1 MADKVN
7 YKALIKFSETS
18 RTAILDVNELFNIS
32 TNDIYST
39 NIIFDE
45 NNDLFTPEVIQFLE
59 TNGFRINGHHI
70 LKDGEFNIY
79 KNEDIPESY
88 ITEHAEETYLNK
100 KINYSIYT
108 YNTDI
113 DAIYTLSFDR
123 FNLPDNFSELYF
135 TFDIQVKST
144 ENSNILSFPVSVN
157 IVSITSKLLQLYNYQ
172 ANIIGDDTG
181 SFMVLR
187 TNPKLTGNIKLV
199 VTEDYKLYLDT
210 FKVSSASILN
220 ERKYRHQSVAANGN
234 YAHDVKTI
242 FSDLPK
248 GVLYNVHSDA
258 YLPHKNY
265 YDINIQV
272 ENTYEYG
279 AENNFDSLYT
289 ENMKILAPLYISK
302 KLPDYFCIFKTDN
315 IINAET
321 YNNAKIDDL
330 SKLKDA
336 LKNPQIVKIFDL
348 RNSTSIGQYLKTY
361 ADLINAEIQGA
372 CHLQFLEQNFR
383 KVTDE
388 NYRQGK
394 NTWYGI
400 DINKGIIT
408 KKVETSYFGSKILE
422 NEEQR
427 QEKYNIYILN
437 GFERNNLLYPNII
450 NLEFMFNDEDAANMS
465 MHNYFGLYL
474 TENQFIKFNSITSSS
489 DNNSV
494 ITYFDINNNELSSN
508 EVNLDILENDDYADR
523 IFFMSTTTDAAYVN
537 SKLNINTFIKKYV
550 NNIPGKNICN
560 IKADTKDF
568 KDINNF
574 ISMKFTKSIQFGE
587 HFKFIFMHNYT
598 NTETLVFDIIASND
612 IRLRYTKDN
621 INPYISTNTPDD
633 VTKDISIFSSIFR
646 TSFYTQDLSDPN
658 KTASLDIQLQ
668 RIQACIRKFAGSNIF
683 VGSINNDAISFCVTY
698 NEDDIAYNDVY
709 FQHILADNA
718 EQDYIRYYN
727 FNRVYNTDILEY
739 NNDLYPDN
747 LVGFSNNGLELT
759 GNRKHTIIKFIN
771 TNKIK
776 DNFICEVNYNLYKDL
791 KNIIS
796 PIVNTIKGYYPLLKY
811 NIIQGSI
818 KYKNPKDV
826 YIFDENNNISNFLD
840 DLKENIFYEFCVISP
855 FNVSNHIVLSPF
867 KVRLI
872 NSYINI
878 CAPKTAAL
886 SLMGINNIM
895 DIDTWINNEETIKY
909 KKQAGVSI
917 KAGQKLYIG
926 KDIKLYTTYRLTSGN
941 IRNIPSGNNV
951 TFAIYGDNIIY
962 TYNDSVY
969 TVKLPNEYLLA
980 DEDSTITLYD
990 VSYLDD
996 YNYSTIIKEQNM
1008 DNYYKFVN
1016 NKETSDLIIPIVP
1029 TVNCNWKSNGVYF
1042 DHNSILNTDYQQYN
1056 YAASIAGHFTENV
1069 YLPGHSNN
1077 EQYIN
1082 HEINDFVSIGDE
1094 SMSLKDFILSGH
1106 YKYPLKKFLIQNY
1119 KLETAKGYYNKYIQT
1134 LEFIFYGIKFIITFN
1149 NNEYTRNIKLDE
1161 YNNYQIFIFNDFDGS
1176 NVNEIF
1182 ISKQE
1187 QFILII
1193 NHIYNVNSI
1202 STNDNIIAI
1211 DNNFC
1216 PVNYNWY
1223 NAPYNYD
1230 ISNCAKLDDMYII
1243 KKSNNEIISD
1253 ISYIIEN
1260 DLDVYTDEFNMVYN
1274 EQPYCCYIKVTDTF
1288 KSYEKNDRT
1297 IHSFH
1302 KGDLASSIPTIIS
1315 LMGVNNKY
1323 KNYYNMSPLN
1333 DTYQEEE
1340 WKVVINEVHGQDIN
1354 GNDYT
1359 EYERIEGLHRIE
1371 PDPVNN
1377 MYEFFNNY
1385 DISFRQKNTFVMKKQ
1400 NDEHSEYT
1408 YREKLNKYKE
1418 SFENKNID
1426 MYIIDKNTY
1435 SKISITD
1442 DFRPINLSL
1451 NISYTKFNHG
1461 IFSPSFKPI
1470 FEFNTNDNISNIIGI
1485 DCLLA
1490 NTQVSK
1496 INPIKNYTCNKI
1508 VKTGNFVKN
1517 NFFILPTKEM
1527 FSTCWDNNIYRLY
1540 KNDTQFDGLSGYITG
1555 IEDKTLFGSKCIVIH
1570 DNEIII
1576 QKYDYDNNNNVI
1588 ENIGTSNFN
1597 ENAEA
1602 QNTYNI
1608 NINLTKLFYNNIIN
1622 DQNFYTNWTLSISD
1636 MSKSQTAMN
1645 NYISNT
1651 LLKFFNVN
1659 NNFTLHMYR
1668 KYDINKLDSD
1678 SAFIYNMP
1686 EDFSEYEEY
1695 MNFTTNYEI
1704 SDNDLFINITIPEYS
1719 NYYYYLIIKINR
1731 Y

>member
-7 YKALIKFSETS
+7 YKALIKFSETT
-18 RTAILDVNELFNIS
+18 RTVILDVNELFNIS
-32 TNDIYST
+32 TDEIYST
-39 NIIFDE
+39 DIIIS
-45 NNDLFTPEVIQFLE
+45 NNDSFTPEVIQFLE

-70 LKDGEFNIY
+70 VANGEILKY

-88 ITEHAEETYLNK
+88 ISQHPNETHLNTPV
-100 KINYSIYT
+100 NYSIYT
-108 YNTDI
+108 YNKNI
-113 DAIYTLSFDR
+113 DAIYTLSFDK
-123 FNLPDNFSELYF
+123 
-135 TFDIQVKST
+135 FDIT
-144 ENSNILSFPVSVN
+144 EDFTELNFNFIIRVYSQDNSGITNYPVSVN
-157 IVSITSKLLQLYNYQ
+157 ITYIASESIKLYDYQ

-279 AENNFDSLYT
+279 AENNYDSLYT

-315 IINAET
+315 IINTET
-321 YNNAKIDDL
+321 YNNVKIDDL
-330 SKLKDA
+330 SKLQEA

-361 ADLINAEIQGA
+361 TDIVNAEIQGA
-372 CHLQFLEQNFR
+372 CHLQFLEQNFK

-388 NYRQGK
+388 NYRQGR

-422 NEEQR
+422 NEQQR
-427 QEKYNIYILN
+427 QEKYNMYILN

-450 NLEFMFNDEDAANMS
+450 NLEFMFNDEDAENMS

-474 TENQFIKFNSITSSS
+474 TENQFLKFNSITSST
-489 DNNSV
+489 DNNST
-494 ITYFDINNNELSSN
+494 ITYFDANNNELSIN
-508 EVNLDILENDDYADR
+508 DINLDILENEDYADR
-523 IFFMSTTTDAAYVN
+523 IFFMSTISDVSYIN
-537 SKLNINTFIKKYV
+537 NMLDINTFIKKYV

-560 IKADTKDF
+560 IKAEPKDF
-568 KDINNF
+568 EDINNF
-574 ISMKFTKSIQFGE
+574 ISMKFTKPIQYGE

-633 VTKDISIFSSIFR
+633 VTKDISVFTQIFR

-658 KTASLDIQLQ
+658 KVTSLDVQLQ
-668 RIQACIRKFAGSNIF
+668 RIQACIRKFVGSNIF
-683 VGSINNDAISFCVTY
+683 VGDLNNNSISFCITY
-698 NEDDIAYNDVY
+698 GEDDITYNDVY
-709 FQHILADNA
+709 FQHILAED
-718 EQDYIRYYN
+718 ETTDYIKYYN
-727 FNRVYNTDILEY
+727 FNNIYNTDVLKY

-747 LVGFSNNGLELT
+747 LVGFANNGLELT
-759 GNRKHTIIKFIN
+759 GDRRHTIIKFIN
-771 TNKIK
+771 TNKLK
-776 DNFICEVNYNLYKDL
+776 DNFVYQVNYDLYKDL

-811 NIIQGSI
+811 DIIQNSI
-818 KYKNPKDV
+818 KYRNHDDV
-826 YIFDENNNISNFLD
+826 YVFDENDNIPSFLD
-840 DLKENIFYEFCVISP
+840 DLETNTLQEFCIISP
-855 FNVSNHIVLSPF
+855 FDVSAHIVLSAF
-867 KVRLI
+867 KARLI

-878 CAPKTAAL
+878 CAPKTASL
-886 SLMGINNIM
+886 SLMGINNVV
-895 DIDTWINNEETIKY
+895 DIDTWINNEETMSY
-909 KKQAGVSI
+909 KKVEGLSI
-917 KAGQKLYIG
+917 KAGEKLYIG
-926 KDIKLYTTYRLTSGN
+926 KDIRLYTTYKLLSGN

-951 TFAIYGDNIIY
+951 TFTIFGNNIIY
-962 TYNDSVY
+962 TYNDNVY
-969 TVKLPNEYLLA
+969 TVNLPNNYLLA
-980 DEDSTITLYD
+980 DEDSVISLYD
-990 VSYLDD
+990 TSYFDD
-996 YNYSTIIKEQNM
+996 YNYTTCIKQQDVN
-1008 DNYYKFVN
+1008 NYYKFINDKN
-1016 NKETSDLIIPIVP
+1016 NSDLIIPIVP
-1029 TVNCNWKSNGVYF
+1029 LVNCNWKSNGIYF
-1042 DHNSILNTDYQQYN
+1042 DHNSILNTDYQNYN
-1056 YAASIAGHFTENV
+1056 YLSDVCGHFTENI
-1069 YLPGHSNN
+1069 YFPGNDNN
-1077 EQYIN
+1077 GQYIN
-1082 HEINDFVSIGDE
+1082 QEINDYIAIDNKRMSIR
-1094 SMSLKDFILSGH
+1094 DFILNGN
-1106 YKYPLKKFLIQNY
+1106 YKYPLKKFLTQNF

-1161 YNNYQIFIFNDFDGS
+1161 YNNYQIFIFNNFDGS
-1176 NVNEIF
+1176 NKNEIF

-1193 NHIYNVNSI
+1193 NHIYNVNTI

-1211 DNNFC
+1211 DKNFY

-1230 ISNCAKLDDMYII
+1230 ISNCAKLDNTYIF
-1243 KKSNNEIISD
+1243 KKNNTNIVSD
-1253 ISYIIEN
+1253 AIYIIEN
-1260 DLDVYTDEFNMVYN
+1260 DLDVYDTEFNMVYN
-1274 EQPYCCYIKVTDTF
+1274 EHPYYCYIKVNDTF
-1288 KSYEKNDRT
+1288 KSYEKNDKVEHT
-1297 IHSFH
+1297 FLKSE
-1302 KGDLASSIPTIIS
+1302 LETSLPTIMG
-1315 LMGVNNKY
+1315 LMGANEKY
-1323 KNYYNMSPLN
+1323 KNYFNVSPLN
-1333 DTYQEEE
+1333 DIYNEYE
-1340 WKVVINEVHGQDIN
+1340 WKVIITEHHGVDVH
-1354 GNDYT
+1354 GNDYV
-1359 EYERIEGLHRIE
+1359 EYEREEGIDLVSPE
-1371 PDPVNN
+1371 PVNN
-1377 MYEFFNNY
+1377 IYSFFNNY
-1385 DISFRQKNTFVMKKQ
+1385 DINFRQKNTYVLQKQ
-1400 NDEHSEYT
+1400 MNEYKQ
-1408 YREKLNKYKE
+1408 YSYKDKLLKYKE
-1418 SFENKNID
+1418 SFENKDMD
-1426 MYIIDKNTY
+1426 MYIIDNRGY

-1442 DFRPINLSL
+1442 TYQPIKLSL
-1451 NISYTKFNHG
+1451 NISYTKYNHG

-1470 FEFNTNDNISNIIGI
+1470 FEFSTNDDISSKIGM

-1490 NTQVSK
+1490 NTHISN
-1496 INPIKNYTCNKI
+1496 INSIKNYTCNKV
-1508 VKTGNFVKN
+1508 VKTGNFVTN
-1517 NFFILPTKEM
+1517 NYFILPTKEM
-1527 FSTCWDNNIYRLY
+1527 FSSCWDNNIYRLY
-1540 KNDTQFDGLSGYITG
+1540 TNDTNFDGISGYITG
-1555 IEDKTLFGSKCIVIH
+1555 IEDKSLFGSKCIIIH
-1570 DNEIII
+1570 DNEIAI
-1576 QKYDYDNNNNVI
+1576 QKYDFVKDNI
-1588 ENIGTSNFN
+1588 KESIGISNYN
-1597 ENAEA
+1597 ENTEA

-1608 NINLTKLFYNNIIN
+1608 NINLTKIFYNTIIN
-1622 DQNFYTNWTLSISD
+1622 NENFYNNWTLSIGD

-1659 NNFTLHMYR
+1659 NNYTLHMYR

-1678 SAFIYNMP
+1678 TAFIYDMP

-1695 MNFTTNYEI
+1695 MNFTTDYEI